1 MPPLA
6 VVENLQLIEQASAG
20 LTPGLVVAMH
30 DEVGLE
36 RVEETHHPTWG
47 VRATQLPFDAK
58 SNRLAIRHRRR

>member
-1 MPPLA
+1 
-6 VVENLQLIEQASAG
+6 
-20 LTPGLVVAMH
+20 MH

-36 RVEETHHPTWG
+36 RVEENSPSNAG